1 MKKSEIL
8 NKFGAWAIVTGAS
21 SSIGEA
27 FARHLAS
34 LGFNLILIARRN
46 QLLSQIGEQLQ
57 QDYRINVKTIP
68 LDLSLAESYQKI
80 IVAAKNLDVGLLI
93 SNAGTGKPG
102 VFLNQRKEDLAQ
114 IIELNTMSHVW
125 LTHHFARVFVA
136 KRKGG
141 IVLTGA
147 MGASNGLPYMAI
159 EAGTKAFIEA
169 WGLSLNY
176 EVKDKN
182 VHLTVL
188 VTSPTQTPVL
198 GKLGFTNE
206 NLPMKPISAEQCV
219 KETLDALYA
228 NKATVIPGLKFKI
241 MNSLTPGNVSKIMM
255 GNILKKN
262 NNL

>member
-21 SSIGEA
+21 SGIGEA
-27 FARHLAS
+27 FAHHLAS
-34 LGFNLILIARRN
+34 LGFNLLLVARREDLLTHIGN
-46 QLLSQIGEQLQ
+46 QLRRKHGI
-57 QDYRINVKTIP
+57 DFKVIP
-68 LDLSLAESYQKI
+68 LDLSVAESYQEI
-80 IVAAKNLDVGLLI
+80 IAAAKDLDVGLLI

-102 VFLNQRKEDLAQ
+102 AFLNQRKEDLAQ
-114 IIELNTMSHVW
+114 IIELNTASHVW
-125 LTHHFARVFVA
+125 LTQHFAGVFAA
-136 KRKGG
+136 KGKGG

-147 MGASNGLPYMAI
+147 MGATNGLPYMAV

-169 WGLSLNY
+169 WGLSLNH
-176 EVKDKN
+176 ELKDKN

-219 KETLDALYA
+219 KETLEALYV
-228 NKATVIPGLKFKI
+228 NKATIIPGLKFKI
-241 MNSLTPGNVSKIMM
+241 MNALTPKNVGKIMM
-255 GNILKKN
+255 GKILKKN
-262 NNL
+262 NNI